1 MAGAKS
7 ISLLLLMAVAAAMA
21 NPPLAQYGDQVDPAQ
36 NWEAVIL
43 SRNGPS
49 TTTTP
54 RPKSWTTTTLR
65 YVLIAGTVHNGP
77 ITSTHEHGPI

>member
-1 MAGAKS
+1 MAGVKS
-7 ISLLLLMAVAAAMA
+7 ISLLLLMSVAAVMA

-65 YVLIAGTVHNGP
+65 YVLKT
-77 ITSTHEHGPI
+77 

>member
-1 MAGAKS
+1 MAGS
-7 ISLLLLMAVAAAMA
+7 VSLAFLLCLVAATVMG

-54 RPKSWTTTTLR
+54 RPRTWTTTTLR
-65 YVLIAGTVHNGP
+65 WVPRVT
-77 ITSTHEHGPI
+77 

>member
-1 MAGAKS
+1 MIGNMVGARS
-7 ISLLLLMAVAAAMA
+7 FILLLLLAVAAAMA

-54 RPKSWTTTTLR
+54 RPRVWTTTTLR
-65 YVLIAGTVHNGP
+65 
-77 ITSTHEHGPI
+77 